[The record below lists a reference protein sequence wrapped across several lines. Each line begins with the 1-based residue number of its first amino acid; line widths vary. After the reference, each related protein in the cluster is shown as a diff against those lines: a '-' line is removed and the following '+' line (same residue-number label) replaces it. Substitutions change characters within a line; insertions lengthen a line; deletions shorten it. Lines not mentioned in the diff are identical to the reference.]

1 MNEPKIIYE
10 DENFV
15 GVFKPAGMLTHKAAD
30 QRGLKRGPTRTETR
44 TYAESSQRESA
55 TLVDWLLKKY
65 PEMKTVGDPSTSS
78 GQANMRP
85 GIVHRLDRETSGIML
100 AVRSQKYF
108 DYFKSL
114 FKERQIKKT
123 YLALV
128 SGEPREKHGIIDKP
142 IGIKNGSIKRS
153 VHSKKMLKS
162 AATEYKVVKT
172 FVSNGMPFSLLEVS
186 PKTGRTHQIRVHL
199 ASIGHPIA
207 GDPLYG
213 GKKNAGLAKRLMLH
227 AYSLEFSLPNGRR
240 LRLEADPE
248 ELFSVFKR

>member
-1 MNEPKIIYE
+1 MDEPKIVYE

-15 GVFKPAGMLTHKAAD
+15 GISKPAGMLVHPTRTNADNTQTNAD
-30 QRGLKRGPTRTETR
+30 QRVRN
-44 TYAESSQRESA
+44 QRESD

-65 PEMKTVGDPSTSS
+65 PEMKNVGDDPS
-78 GQANMRP
+78 MRP

-100 AVRSQKYF
+100 AVRNQKYF

-114 FKERQIKKT
+114 FKEKQIKKT

-142 IGIKNGSIKRS
+142 IGIRNGSIKRS

-162 AATEYKVVKT
+162 AVTEYKVLKT
-172 FVSNGMPFSLLEVS
+172 FIFGGIPFSLLEVS
-186 PKTGRTHQIRVHL
+186 PQTGRTHQIRVHL
-199 ASIGHPIA
+199 ASIGHPIM

-227 AYSLEFSLPNGRR
+227 AYSLEFSLPAQAGLPNGRR

-248 ELFSVFKR
+248 ELFSVFEG